1 MNNIKLFFI
10 KIKHSLFG
18 CPDEDL
24 HYINKSY
31 AVCSACGKK
40 HFIFTSY

>member
-1 MNNIKLFFI
+1 MDNIKMLLI
-10 KIKHSLFG
+10 KIKHTLFN
-18 CPDEDL
+18 CPDKDL

-31 AVCSACGKK
+31 AVCSACGRK